1 MGILSQGKKKSP
13 SAAVKTLYLREFKK
27 NPLFFACVTRQV
39 PKLPQDMPVLMLG
52 GARDEVVPR
61 SQMRELWTIIRS
73 RGREA
78 AAAEGRK
85 KPRMLSG
92 STSGTGTGTGGP
104 EKVRGYA
111 EVVDEDDEP
120 GPDDPKVPPR
130 VFKDGVNTYFE
141 FGAGRHSM
149 SWVFLFLCVF
159 AENFLCCY

>member
-1 MGILSQGKKKSP
+1 
-13 SAAVKTLYLREFKK
+13 
-27 NPLFFACVTRQV
+27 
-39 PKLPQDMPVLMLG
+39 MLG

-61 SQMRELWTIIRS
+61 SQMRELWAIIRS

-85 KPRMLSG
+85 KPRISSG
-92 STSGTGTGTGGP
+92 AASGTGGP

-111 EVVDEDDEP
+111 EVADGDDEP

-141 FGAGRHSM
+141 FGAGKHSM
-149 SWVFLFLCVF
+149 SWFFFSKFFFFVSYALR
-159 AENFLCCY
+159 